1 MSMKFTFS
9 ALLSA
14 LLLLSGCVFT
24 QKLPDKNRSTLSAYA
39 IALESGEGET

>member
-1 MSMKFTFS
+1 MKMMFFIS
-9 ALLSA
+9 AMLA
-14 LLLLSGCVFT
+14 AVQLLSGCVFT